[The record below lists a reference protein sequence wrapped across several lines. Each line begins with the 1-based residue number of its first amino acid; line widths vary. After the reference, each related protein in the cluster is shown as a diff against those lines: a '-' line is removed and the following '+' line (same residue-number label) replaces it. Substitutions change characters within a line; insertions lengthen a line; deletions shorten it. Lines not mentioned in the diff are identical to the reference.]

1 MELQLDRK
9 LANKRIFP
17 SIDILASSTRREDLL
32 IDKVSLQR
40 MWVLRN
46 HLSDMNP
53 EEAMN
58 TFLRYMQ
65 NTKDNNEFLVSMN
78 G

>member
-9 LANKRIFP
+9 LSNKRIYP
-17 SIDILASSTRREDLL
+17 AIDVLASSTRREDLL
-32 IDKVSLQR
+32 MDKAILQKV
-40 MWVLRN
+40 WVLRN

-58 TFLRYMQ
+58 TLLKYMQ
-65 NTKDNNEFLVSMN
+65 GTRSQEEFIVAMN